1 MSQYFVCAGC
11 GAEIEIE
18 LELGNGESQ
27 RAEVPCADCGRT
39 HGVSARFN
47 YAVNEFELE
56 IDSEDDG

>member
-18 LELGNGESQ
+18 LELGDGESQ
-27 RAEVPCADCGRT
+27 RAAIPCADCGRA
-39 HGVSARFN
+39 HVIAARYN

-56 IDSEDDG
+56 IDSEDNG